1 MRHIPLLLLC
11 LLLQACTQTQLG
23 VGESLKRAVTGSDD
37 VTLTNE
43 KIQSLPYASMY
54 LRIDGG
60 QRIFVVLGYNEN
72 GEQKWVTQDKAMLV
86 TRHGRVVRT
95 LGLPDNLKD
104 INNLQQDPLANPLNI
119 ANGASWTR
127 TLSWTEKGQLRSG
140 TAVSRFTREKDQ
152 LLSIAGE
159 QVACRVYRES
169 VEIAANGASWENIFW
184 VDAISG
190 QVRQTSQSAGADSIH
205 VETTILKPAKS

>member
-23 VGESLKRAVTGSDD
+23 VGESFKRLVVGRDD

-43 KIQSLPYASMY
+43 KIQSLRYASMY

-86 TRHGRVVRT
+86 TRHGRVVRS
-95 LGLPDNLKD
+95 LGLPDNLTD

-119 ANGASWTR
+119 TPGASWTR
-127 TLSWTEKGQLRSG
+127 TLSWTEKGQLRAG

-152 LLSIAGE
+152 LLNIAGE
-159 QVACRVYRES
+159 QIACRVYREA
-169 VEIAANGASWENIFW
+169 VEIAANGESWENIFW

-190 QVRQTSQSAGADSIH
+190 QVRQTKQSLGADSIH